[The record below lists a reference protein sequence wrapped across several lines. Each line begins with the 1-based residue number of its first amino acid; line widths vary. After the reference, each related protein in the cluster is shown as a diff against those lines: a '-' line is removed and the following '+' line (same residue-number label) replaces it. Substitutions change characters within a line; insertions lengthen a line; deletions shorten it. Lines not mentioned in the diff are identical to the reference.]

1 MANGKRLLIVDDD
14 KIHRIIYSTIAQK
27 MDYAVDL
34 AGSVSEAE
42 SALKSRAYDCI
53 VLDLILGD
61 EWGRDV
67 VDLLATLE
75 KKPPVMLVSGAHEQL
90 LAETLR
96 HGRDLGVH
104 MFEPVRKP
112 VNMALIRSLL
122 HSIDAHGLAREHAQ
136 IVQA

>member
-1 MANGKRLLIVDDD
+1 MTNAKRLLIVDDD

-34 AGSVSEAE
+34 AGSVAEAR
-42 SALKSRAYDCI
+42 SALESHVYDCI

-67 VDLLATLE
+67 IDLLADVE
-75 KKPPVMLVSGAHEQL
+75 KKPSVMLVSGAHEQL

-104 MFEPVRKP
+104 MFDPVRKP
-112 VNMALIRSLL
+112 VNMALIRGLL
-122 HSIDAHGLAREHAQ
+122 HSIDARGLGQDAART
-136 IVQA
+136 VQA